1 MEKHYK
7 YMVIFCHIQN
17 SVLII
22 IRHFITIC
30 FCSIHLQNDI
40 IIVLCSTRFYNR
52 QCKIH
57 LTITQTLPNNG
68 YLWNNI
74 IPIMLRNVSQMLKL
88 NIVVK
93 SYPNVVCCCCSASAN
108 KHWPLFLKRK
118 TKNGVL
124 SLLFGCCIS
133 FITRVIFCIC
143 IVIFSGRENL
153 E

>member
-7 YMVIFCHIQN
+7 YMVIFCHIHN

-22 IRHFITIC
+22 CWHIYFR
-30 FCSIHLQNDI
+30 LI
-40 IIVLCSTRFYNR
+40 IIVLCNTRFCNR
-52 QCKIH
+52 QYKIH
-57 LTITQTLPNNG
+57 LTIAQTLPNNG

>member
-7 YMVIFCHIQN
+7 YMAIFFHIHN
-17 SVLII
+17 TVY
-22 IRHFITIC
+22 FISISL
-30 FCSIHLQNDI
+30 CSIHLQNDI
-40 IIVLCSTRFYNR
+40 IIVLCSTRFCNR
-52 QCKIH
+52 QYKIH
-57 LTITQTLPNNG
+57 LTIAQTLPNNG